1 MATYTFTT
9 YWVEGTKEAVHQLH
23 DAIANADGWTSKAFE
38 NLGINTEGKEDEYS
52 GWFRAEWHNPE
63 VVDKDDYSV
72 LKFEEAYPWERG
84 TMMPDLFEEERF
96 EGKLTHLYYY
106 TEDRNLGLFETND
119 KEGKYYPNR
128 LVVFMPPED
137 DEWDPFN
144 EWVLIYAKDEA
155 DAVRQ
160 LHEENLIPE
169 ALNDFASIK
178 QYVDEKFGEDRFGV
192 EEIDEVYHPFADFM

>member
-1 MATYTFTT
+1 MANYTFTT
-9 YWVEGTKEAVHQLH
+9 YWVEGTKEAIHQLH
-23 DAIANADGWTSKAFE
+23 DAIANAEGWTSKAFK
-38 NLGINTEGKEDEYS
+38 NLGINTEGKEDEYL
-52 GWFRAEWHNPE
+52 GWSRAEWHNPKVE
-63 VVDKDDYSV
+63 DKDDYSV
-72 LKFEEAYPWERG
+72 LQFEEYYPWERG

-106 TEDRNLGLFETND
+106 TEDRGLFETND

-178 QYVDEKFGEDRFGV
+178 QYVDEKFGEDSFEV
-192 EEIDEVYHPFADFM
+192 AKIQEVYHPFADFM

>member
-1 MATYTFTT
+1 MANYTFTT
-9 YWVEGTKEAVHQLH
+9 YWVEGTKEAIHQLH
-23 DAIANADGWTSKAFE
+23 DAIANAEGWASKAFE

-52 GWFRAEWHNPE
+52 GWFRAEWHNPKLE
-63 VVDKDDYSV
+63 DKDDYSV
-72 LKFEEAYPWERG
+72 LQFEEYYPWERG

-106 TEDRNLGLFETND
+106 TEDRGLFETND

-160 LHEENLIPE
+160 LHEQNLIPE

-192 EEIDEVYHPFADFM
+192 EEIDVVYHPFSDFM